1 MIAFMELRKPLRQ
14 HKDVRGQRRNSGF
27 TLVELLVVIG
37 IIAVLIAIL
46 LPSLAKA
53 REQANRAKCASNIK
67 QMLQGSFLA
76 ASENQKFPALLPQR
90 WTALDTAGNDA
101 GLPEGPAANDS
112 VGRLYPK
119 YIKSVNVFLCPSTR
133 NSIRPN
139 VMLNTARIRDEEYD
153 GEIIPEDLHNP
164 ASNADDESGHSYEIF
179 AYYSGDVIFPDG
191 FMFDSRSYGGYNEQ
205 LRFKPGSD
213 QYKTFAGAQRGNFKG
228 IAKVLGKL
236 KSPADTILI
245 LDSDQ
250 DSSDSQPTP
259 GAGPNGRNWRS
270 MNNYPD
276 LKNNHG
282 IAGMNMGFC
291 DGSVRWIRAD
301 ECVKTYMRGYQGPA
315 MPTWFLQ
322 QQGIVVDQVVAAGVS
337 GGRIRYSYR

>member
-1 MIAFMELRKPLRQ
+1 MPRMDEYQTHGVSNRTIALQKL
-14 HKDVRGQRRNSGF
+14 NGF

-37 IIAVLIAIL
+37 IIAILVAIL

-53 REQANRAKCASNIK
+53 REHANRTKCASNIR
-67 QMLQGSFLA
+67 QMLQGSFLLA
-76 ASENQKFPALLPQR
+76 NETPSFPALLPQR

-133 NSIRPN
+133 NGISVNR
-139 VMLNTARIRDEEYD
+139 MLNTALIRDQEYD

-164 ASNADDESGHSYEIF
+164 AANAEDESGHSYEIF
-179 AYYSGDVIFPDG
+179 AYYSADVIFPDG
-191 FMFDSRSYGGYNEQ
+191 FMFDSRKVGGYNDQ
-205 LRFKPGSD
+205 LRFKPGMS

-228 IAKVLGKL
+228 VVKVLGKL
-236 KSPADTILI
+236 KNPADTILI

-250 DSSDSQPTP
+250 DGSDSQPNP
-259 GAGPNGRNWRS
+259 GAGPNGRNWAS

-276 LKNNHG
+276 PKNNHG
-282 IAGMNMGFC
+282 IAGLNMGFC
-291 DGSVRWIRAD
+291 DGSVRWVPARETLQA
-301 ECVKTYMRGYQGPA
+301 YMRGYQGPA
-315 MPTWFLQ
+315 QPIWFLQ
-322 QQGIVVDQVVAAGVS
+322 QQGLIVDQVVAAGVS
-337 GGRIRYSYR
+337 GGRVRYRYR